1 MSHRGKD
8 NRGSRDMKRD
18 ATSYR
23 LPLGVRLKETLGGI
37 LRRLLIHR
45 VATLGAIV
53 ALIAC
58 LCAIF
63 APFLSPYNP
72 LEQHLAFRLKPPG
85 WTGSDGRMHLLG
97 TDQFGRDVLSR
108 IIFGSRVSLIVGT
121 ASVLLGGI
129 LGLILGMTSGYFGKW
144 IDDIIMRIVDIQ
156 LSFPFIILAL
166 CIIAILGPSLLNLII
181 VLAVTGWVIYARV
194 VRSSVLSVKEMDFVQ
209 AAKAIGT
216 SDFKIILK
224 HILPNVVAPF
234 FVIASFQVARIIIIE
249 AGLGFLGLG
258 VPPPVPT
265 WGNMLS
271 DGREYLREAWWIGT
285 FPGLAI
291 VLVVLGINL
300 LGDGLRDA
308 LDPKTYLKE

>member
-1 MSHRGKD
+1 
-8 NRGSRDMKRD
+8 MKRD

-23 LPLGVRLKETLGGI
+23 LPLEARLKETLGGI

-53 ALIAC
+53 VLIAC

-85 WTGSDGRMHLLG
+85 WAGSDGRMHVLG

-121 ASVLLGGI
+121 ASVILGGI

-166 CIIAILGPSLLNLII
+166 CIIAILGASLLNLII
-181 VLAVTGWVIYARV
+181 VLAVTGWVIYTRV

-216 SDFKIILK
+216 SNFKIILK

>member
-1 MSHRGKD
+1 
-8 NRGSRDMKRD
+8 MKPER
-18 ATSYR
+18 AGYR
-23 LPLGVRLKETLGGI
+23 LPLWLRFKETFGGI
-37 LRRLLIHR
+37 FHRLLVHR

-53 ALIAC
+53 VLIAC

-63 APFLSPYNP
+63 APLISPYDP
-72 LEQHLAFRLKPPG
+72 LEQNLAFRLKPPG

-97 TDQFGRDVLSR
+97 TDQLGRDVLSR

-129 LGLILGMTSGYFGKW
+129 LGLILGMTSGYFGGW
-144 IDDIIMRIVDIQ
+144 ADDVIMRIVDIQ

-166 CIIAILGPSLLNLII
+166 CIIAILGASLLNLII

-209 AAKAIGT
+209 AARAIGT
-216 SDFKIILK
+216 SNFKIILK
-224 HILPNVVAPF
+224 HILPNVLAPF
-234 FVIASFQVARIIIIE
+234 FVIASFQVARMIIIE
-249 AGLGFLGLG
+249 ASLGFLGLG
-258 VPPPVPT
+258 VPPPIPT

-271 DGREYLREAWWIGT
+271 DGREYLQEAWWIGT
-285 FPGLAI
+285 FPGIAI

>member
-1 MSHRGKD
+1 MSHRAKD
-8 NRGSRDMKRD
+8 NRKSRDVKRD
-18 ATSYR
+18 TTSYR
-23 LPLGVRLKETLGGI
+23 LPLGTRLKESLGGI

-53 ALIAC
+53 VLIAC

-63 APFLSPYNP
+63 APFLAPHNP

-85 WTGSDGRMHLLG
+85 WGSDGRMHLLG

-121 ASVLLGGI
+121 ASVILGGM
-129 LGLILGMTSGYFGKW
+129 LGLILGMASGYFGKW

-166 CIIAILGPSLLNLII
+166 CIIAILGPSLFNLIV

-216 SDFKIILK
+216 SNFKIILK

-291 VLVVLGINL
+291 VVVVLGINL